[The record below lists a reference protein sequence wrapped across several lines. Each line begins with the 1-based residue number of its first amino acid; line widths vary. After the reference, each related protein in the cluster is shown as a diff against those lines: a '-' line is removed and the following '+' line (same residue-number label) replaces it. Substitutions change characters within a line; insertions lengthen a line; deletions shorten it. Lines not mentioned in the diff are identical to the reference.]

1 VHPTRPT
8 DFSRAR
14 RAGVRAFTLVEV
26 LAALLMMS
34 IVVPVTMQAVAVA
47 SRAGLMGQR
56 KAAAMRVA
64 DRVINETVISGQALS
79 TSSSGSVMEG
89 DATYAWT
96 LASESWSEDPLT
108 VLTVTVQFIVQGET
122 YAVSASTL
130 IDPNVGAT
138 TSSSP
143 TNPGL

>member
-1 VHPTRPT
+1 VHLTRPT
-8 DFSRAR
+8 NLFRAN
-14 RAGVRAFTLVEV
+14 RASVRAFTLVEV

-34 IVVPVTMQAVAVA
+34 IVVPVTMQAVSVA

-64 DRVINETVISGQALS
+64 DRILNETVIGGQAMS

-89 DATYAWT
+89 DATYVWT

-108 VLTVTVQFIVQGET
+108 VLTISVQFVVQGDT

-130 IDPNVGAT
+130 IDPNAGAT
-138 TSSSP
+138 TSSSSATP
-143 TNPGL
+143 SL

>member
-1 VHPTRPT
+1 
-8 DFSRAR
+8 
-14 RAGVRAFTLVEV
+14 VEV

-64 DRVINETVISGQALS
+64 DRVLNEMVVTGDALS
-79 TSSSGSVMEG
+79 SSTTGSIAEG
-89 DATYAWT
+89 DAVYVYT
-96 LASESWSEDPLT
+96 LSSESWSEDPLT
-108 VLTVTVQFIVQGET
+108 VVTVAVQFMVQGET

-130 IDPNVGAT
+130 IDPNANGAA
-138 TSSSP
+138 SSSSTSLSP
-143 TNPGL
+143 

>member
-1 VHPTRPT
+1 MHPTRPT
-8 DFSRAR
+8 DFPRAR
-14 RAGVRAFTLVEV
+14 RVPVRAFTLVEV

-34 IVVPVTMQAVAVA
+34 IVVPVTMQAVSVA

-64 DRVINETVISGQALS
+64 DRMLNETVISGQALS

-89 DATYAWT
+89 DATYVWT

-108 VLTVTVQFIVQGET
+108 VLTVTVQFIVQGDT

-138 TSSSP
+138 TSSSSA
-143 TNPGL
+143 TPGL